1 MARSDAARMPRCGH
15 RSGLIVRVAAGGT
28 GRTEYEESSRFGGS
42 FFVSVTQPSAGTIN
56 PGRPQRR
63 QHEDPASS
71 LRKRSAPPPTVRSRN
86 GLSESRT
93 GAGTIRSPEKNALK
107 KAEGCNKVQIANQQR
122 FIHMTPEKGL
132 RSYRTKK
139 HRSESIA
146 FRESRRGPVPA
157 RKVGCDPQGRAA
169 YRIRR
174 GACPAED
181 PGTGRKTS
189 APTLADTASQA
200 GTSYSWR
207 ILDSLG

>member
-1 MARSDAARMPRCGH
+1 MRASIWSDRPSR
-15 RSGLIVRVAAGGT
+15 
-28 GRTEYEESSRFGGS
+28 GRWDRADGIRRKLPFRRELFCIRHATLRRYDK
-42 FFVSVTQPSAGTIN
+42 
-56 PGRPQRR
+56 PQRR
-63 QHEDPASS
+63 HKGPASAF
-71 LRKRSAPPPTVRSRN
+71 RKRSAPPPTVRSRN

-107 KAEGCNKVQIANQQR
+107 KAERCNKVQIANQQR

-146 FRESRRGPVPA
+146 FRKSRRGPVPA

-189 APTLADTASQA
+189 APTRRRRRERLTVGESSIPWDRGCSC
-200 GTSYSWR
+200 GVRSV
-207 ILDSLG
+207 

>member
-1 MARSDAARMPRCGH
+1 
-15 RSGLIVRVAAGGT
+15 
-28 GRTEYEESSRFGGS
+28 
-42 FFVSVTQPSAGTIN
+42 
-56 PGRPQRR
+56 
-63 QHEDPASS
+63 
-71 LRKRSAPPPTVRSRN
+71 
-86 GLSESRT
+86 
-93 GAGTIRSPEKNALK
+93 
-107 KAEGCNKVQIANQQR
+107 
-122 FIHMTPEKGL
+122 MTPEKGL

-146 FRESRRGPVPA
+146 FRKSRRGPVPA

-169 YRIRR
+169 YRIRP
-174 GACPAED
+174 GARPAED